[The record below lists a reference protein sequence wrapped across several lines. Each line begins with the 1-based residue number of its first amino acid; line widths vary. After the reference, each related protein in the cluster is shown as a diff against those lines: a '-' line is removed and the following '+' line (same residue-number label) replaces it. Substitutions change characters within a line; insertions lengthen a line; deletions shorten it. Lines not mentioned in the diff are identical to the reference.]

1 VPNVNVR
8 LSPEEA
14 AAARAQAEQE
24 EQRAGIPVSMS
35 AVIRRAIRR
44 DLLEAHRTAGER
56 QGLEAA

>member
-8 LSPEEA
+8 LSRKEA

-24 EQRAGIPVSMS
+24 EQRAGVPVSMS

-44 DLLEAHRTAGER
+44 DLLEDAEPER
-56 QGLEAA
+56 RSA